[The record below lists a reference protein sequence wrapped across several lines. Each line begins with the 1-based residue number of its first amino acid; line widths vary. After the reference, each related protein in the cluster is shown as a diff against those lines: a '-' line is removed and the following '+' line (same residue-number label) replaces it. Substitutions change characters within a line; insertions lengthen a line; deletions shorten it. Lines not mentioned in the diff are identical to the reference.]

1 MKKKL
6 SYNFSAKEIHTL
18 DMVINDYLSRYE
30 IDFDFLDESL
40 SKLVL
45 FEWYKRNLAKFKFP
59 KEKNKITFKQ
69 TEYIAFL
76 SHFRELDHFMV
87 QQICQEVITLLTGG
101 TLPKKKIL

>member
-1 MKKKL
+1 MQKKL
-6 SYNFSAKEIHTL
+6 CYTFSVDEIQTL
-18 DMVINDYLSRYE
+18 DLWINDSLSRYE

-59 KEKNKITFKQ
+59 RDKTKITFKQ

-76 SHFRELDHFMV
+76 SHFREVDHYMIR
-87 QQICQEVITLLTGG
+87 QICQEVITLLTGG
-101 TLPKKKIL
+101 SLPKKRIL